1 MDMMVSIP
9 SPRVRWQTETPSQ
22 EESRP
27 SPAACTSVSPSPT
40 GIRGKETPMEEESI
54 IHPEVDS
61 PGYQL
66 EGVVTVMTQA
76 EDLAWDS
83 DVDSVSIMDT
93 PDYKRGK
100 HDYQA

>member
-1 MDMMVSIP
+1 
-9 SPRVRWQTETPSQ
+9 
-22 EESRP
+22 
-27 SPAACTSVSPSPT
+27 
-40 GIRGKETPMEEESI
+40 MEEESI
-54 IHPEVDS
+54 IHPEADS

-93 PDYKRGK
+93 PDYKR
-100 HDYQA
+100 QT